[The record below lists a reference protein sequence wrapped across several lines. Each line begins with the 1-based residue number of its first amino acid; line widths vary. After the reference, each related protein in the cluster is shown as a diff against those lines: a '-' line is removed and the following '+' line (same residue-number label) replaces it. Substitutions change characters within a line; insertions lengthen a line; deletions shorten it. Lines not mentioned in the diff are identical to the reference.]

1 MYTIKFTSAYKKNYK
16 RMKKRGL
23 EIILLDTVV
32 ADLANGKQLDK
43 KYRDHSLK
51 GEFNGFREC
60 HVKPDWLLIYLI
72 EQEVLTLTLINTGT
86 HADLLDM

>member
-32 ADLANGKQLDK
+32 ADLANGKQLDIL
-43 KYRDHSLK
+43 S
-51 GEFNGFREC
+51 
-60 HVKPDWLLIYLI
+60 
-72 EQEVLTLTLINTGT
+72 
-86 HADLLDM
+86 